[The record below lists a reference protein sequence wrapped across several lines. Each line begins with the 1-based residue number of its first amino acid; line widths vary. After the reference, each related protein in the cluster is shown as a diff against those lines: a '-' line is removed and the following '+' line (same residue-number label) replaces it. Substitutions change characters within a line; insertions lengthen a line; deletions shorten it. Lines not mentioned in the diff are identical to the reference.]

1 VTIGRTETLAL
12 LAERGLA
19 PSRALG
25 QNFVTDPNTVRRIAR
40 LAGVG
45 PGDRVIEIGG
55 GVGALTRALLETGAH
70 VTTIERDRG
79 LAELL
84 RTTVTDQGAT
94 VVEADATEIDWQ
106 QLLGSDE
113 WVMVANLPYNV
124 ATPLVATVLDEA
136 PSVSRL
142 IVMVQHE
149 VAERFAAKPK
159 TKAYGAVTVKVN
171 YWGAAKIVASV
182 PPTVFHPQPKVASSV
197 VEIRRSSRPAV
208 EADVDPHVLFD
219 MVRRGFAQRR
229 KMLRGAL
236 GSSVLPEDFER
247 ADIAPTARAEELVV
261 ADWGR
266 LVRAVLHRTSAL
278 AD

>member
-1 VTIGRTETLAL
+1 VTIGRAETLAL

-45 PGDRVIEIGG
+45 PSDHVIEIGG
-55 GVGALTRALLETGAH
+55 GAGALTRALIETGAT

-84 RTTVTDQGAT
+84 RDTVTQLGAT
-94 VVEADATEIDWQ
+94 VIEADATEVDWAT
-106 QLLGSDE
+106 LLAGQP

-136 PSVSRL
+136 PTVTKL
-142 IVMVQHE
+142 VVMVQHE

-171 YWGAAKIVASV
+171 YWGSAKIVASV
-182 PPTVFHPQPKVASSV
+182 PPTVFHPQPRVASSV
-197 VEIRRSSRPAV
+197 VEIRRSPEPAIGP
-208 EADVDPHVLFD
+208 DVSPGFLFD
-219 MVRRGFAQRR
+219 LVRRGFAQRR

-236 GSSVLPEDFER
+236 GDSVHPQDFAA
-247 ADIAPTARAEELVV
+247 ADIAPTARAEELTVG
-261 ADWGR
+261 DWGR
-266 LVRAVLHRTSAL
+266 LAIAVKRRTSPATP
-278 AD
+278 